1 MLLGWLS
8 WSSFAI
14 HSVRSSAPGLLQVN
28 QAGSRPSG
36 HARLH
41 PDGERATA
49 GYTRHELRRPVTG
62 PGVTH
67 SMHESFVL
75 TRRDPKGSADTI
87 IVPALALCLLSK
99 ARQKNIQ
106 QTTSQTHKSRQND
119 QTNTKNTQTD
129 TRIVGHRRLWS
140 DFWPWRSKA
149 PAAMRGCASASKI
162 PP

>member
-1 MLLGWLS
+1 MPLPVK
-8 WSSFAI
+8 SFHKPVYGRILASRI
-14 HSVRSSAPGLLQVN
+14 PPQTGLWGDSTGRDLA
-28 QAGSRPSG
+28 AG
-36 HARLH
+36 RLE
-41 PDGERATA
+41 PPIVAKQTN
-49 GYTRHELRRPVTG
+49 
-62 PGVTH
+62 
-67 SMHESFVL
+67 FVL

-106 QTTSQTHKSRQND
+106 QTTSQAHKSRQND

-149 PAAMRGCASASKI
+149 PAAMRGCAFASKI
-162 PP
+162 LP